1 MFDGL
6 RSRRR
11 VFSERRW
18 DRNIEIATGT
28 PHDSHRPG
36 ADWCAHLFDQLD
48 LAACADAQATP
59 VPGTGDRLNVGF
71 GGLLH
76 LISKAD
82 EGNYR
87 VMELAD
93 DYSLA
98 LVGSPD
104 RETRFMLPRDGD
116 GDAYDSSEAA
126 AMLARAKEQG
136 FDVEKMLVA
145 DWDAQTTK
153 PASTR

>member
-1 MFDGL
+1 M
-6 RSRRR
+6 
-11 VFSERRW
+11 
-18 DRNIEIATGT
+18 
-28 PHDSHRPG
+28 
-36 ADWCAHLFDQLD
+36 
-48 LAACADAQATP
+48 
-59 VPGTGDRLNVGF
+59 PGTGDRLNVDF

-76 LISKAD
+76 LIPKAD
-82 EGNYR
+82 EGNYW

-104 RETRFMLPRDGD
+104 RETRFMLARDGDGD
-116 GDAYDSSEAA
+116 GDAYDSSEAE
-126 AMLARAKEQG
+126 AMLARARQQS